1 MIDGVLTV
9 DGALGQAMKKIGK
22 RSNEPLDF
30 GGPIVDGAGVSIGSG
45 EKITVSWKDR
55 LLGTFGDIG
64 SSQKDEDFILNEGD
78 AVKGVV
84 DGIPSI
90 KFSERVHD
98 FIAQRMSKTVI
109 VKLLGWK
116 ISYHAMSNKLLVNM
130 ENKAILTDTL

>member
-22 RSNEPLDF
+22 
-30 GGPIVDGAGVSIGSG
+30 
-45 EKITVSWKDR
+45 R

-78 AVKGVV
+78 AVKEVV

-90 KFSERVHD
+90 KFYERVHD

-116 ISYHAMSNKLLVNM
+116 ISYHAMSNKL
-130 ENKAILTDTL
+130 